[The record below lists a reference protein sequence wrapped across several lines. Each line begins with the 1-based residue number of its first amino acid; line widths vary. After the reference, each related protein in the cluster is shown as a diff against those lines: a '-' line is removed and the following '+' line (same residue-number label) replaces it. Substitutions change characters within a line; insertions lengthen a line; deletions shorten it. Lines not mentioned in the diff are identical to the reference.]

1 MKSIYFIS
9 ILLIFFSCQKDT
21 QIGDGSTTGTGGSL
35 ARFTIVNDMM
45 YVVTTDSLK
54 TFSVSDVLDPRFVS
68 GQRIGW
74 NEGGDIETIFAFN
87 NRLFIGSRTG
97 MFLYSFKSGGIPK
110 FEGQFQ
116 HSWGCDPVVANDTL
130 AFVTLR
136 NGRTCGS
143 GLVEANELHVLDV
156 RDVNYPKLLKTY
168 PMTYPAGMG
177 LDGKTLFVCDDGL
190 RIFDISDPL
199 SIKQLNYLPKLDA
212 RDVITAKGT
221 LMIIGEKKL
230 TQLDYRDLKNIKTI
244 SEFDLR

>member
-1 MKSIYFIS
+1 MKN
-9 ILLIFFSCQKDT
+9 ILLIVILFLFFSCQKDT

-45 YVVTTDSLK
+45 YVVTADSLK
-54 TFSVSDVLDPRFVS
+54 TFSVTNDLDPRLVN

-97 MFLYSFKSGGIPK
+97 MFLYSFKSGGVPK
-110 FEGQFQ
+110 FEGQFH
-116 HSWGCDPVVANDTL
+116 HSWGCDPVVANDSL

-143 GLVEANELHVLDV
+143 GLIEANELHVLDV

-199 SIKQLNYLPKLDA
+199 SMKQLNYLPKLDA
-212 RDVITAKGT
+212 LDVITAKGT